1 MAEFH
6 IIRNSDNTF
15 NINVYYRNIVIRSY
29 NNIDFHSVNK
39 LLNYYR
45 VLSEIE
51 LIKCLEAVF

>member
-6 IIRNSDNTF
+6 ITRNSDNTF
-15 NINVYYRNIVIRSY
+15 NINVYYRNIVIQSY

-45 VLSEIE
+45 VLPEIE
-51 LIKCLEAVF
+51 LIKCLGAVF